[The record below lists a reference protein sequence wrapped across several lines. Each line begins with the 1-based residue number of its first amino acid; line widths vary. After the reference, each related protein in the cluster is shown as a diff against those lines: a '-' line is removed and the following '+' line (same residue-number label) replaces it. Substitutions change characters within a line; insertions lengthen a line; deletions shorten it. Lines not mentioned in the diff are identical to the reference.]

1 MTMKKRLFSAVLV
14 LLFSVACS
22 VMAVA
27 ATSDGD
33 EADEVVRAGGFL
45 FHFNRDRT
53 ALSLWFCN
61 RADRNMTLP
70 DKVYYDGTTKEASL
84 KPFGK
89 AKAYTVEELEERTFR
104 GNPDIQSVTIPA
116 SYRTVGGT
124 AFMNCPNLKT
134 FIGLGKD
141 VMYGNDLFSGCVSL
155 ENVTIDAR
163 AIGSHIFEGCERLI
177 SQWGFLADEYPK
189 RNCSGRL
196 QRTAR
201 WGLRRVPFAQQ
212 SVAAEYAEIP
222 WRHGILG
229 YGNQADRYSELGYRP
244 RSVSFL
250 QLFTA
255 RFSPSFKSIG
265 QVRTFYFPRYGIETH
280 IPSGFHQEHRERLF
294 HVL

>member
-1 MTMKKRLFSAVLV
+1 MRKA
-14 LLFSVACS
+14 
-22 VMAVA
+22 
-27 ATSDGD
+27 
-33 EADEVVRAGGFL
+33 
-45 FHFNRDRT
+45 HQ
-53 ALSLWFCN
+53 
-61 RADRNMTLP
+61 
-70 DKVYYDGTTKEASL
+70 ASH
-84 KPFGK
+84 
-89 AKAYTVEELEERTFR
+89 
-104 GNPDIQSVTIPA
+104 
-116 SYRTVGGT
+116 
-124 AFMNCPNLKT
+124 
-134 FIGLGKD
+134 
-141 VMYGNDLFSGCVSL
+141 YGH
-155 ENVTIDAR
+155 
-163 AIGSHIFEGCERLI
+163 IGSHSRCRFPEKWHQKHRLYTAERYRYMGGCLYRVAVGGRPCAAVAFRRH

-189 RNCSGRL
+189 RNRSGRL

-265 QVRTFYFPRYGIETH
+265 QVRTFYFPRYGTETH
-280 IPSGFHQEHRERLF
+280 IPSSFHQEHRERLF

>member
-1 MTMKKRLFSAVLV
+1 MHAP
-14 LLFSVACS
+14 SVHTFLKDAKGS
-22 VMAVA
+22 SSLTLRAHWITFPMPLSRKVA
-27 ATSDGD
+27 S
-33 EADEVVRAGGFL
+33 
-45 FHFNRDRT
+45 
-53 ALSLWFCN
+53 
-61 RADRNMTLP
+61 
-70 DKVYYDGTTKEASL
+70 EASTL
-84 KPFGK
+84 YRRALPLYGR
-89 AKAYTVEELEERTFR
+89 EPL
-104 GNPDIQSVTIPA
+104 QSR
-116 SYRTVGGT
+116 SW
-124 AFMNCPNLKT
+124 
-134 FIGLGKD
+134 
-141 VMYGNDLFSGCVSL
+141 
-155 ENVTIDAR
+155 R
-163 AIGSHIFEGCERLI
+163 ATLCCR
-177 SQWGFLADEYPK
+177 QWGFLADEYPK
-189 RNCSGRL
+189 RNRSGRL

-201 WGLRRVPFAQQ
+201 WGLRRMPFAQQ